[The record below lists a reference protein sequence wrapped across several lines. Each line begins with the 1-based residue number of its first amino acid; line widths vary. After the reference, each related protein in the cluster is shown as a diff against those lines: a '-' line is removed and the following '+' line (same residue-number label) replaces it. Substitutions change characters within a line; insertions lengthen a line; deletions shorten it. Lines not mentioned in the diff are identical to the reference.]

1 MKRIKDHDEQLGY
14 FTFVQNNETT
24 DYLKLAYAC
33 GLSLKATQGINKFAI
48 AVDEATKE
56 CLEDK
61 HYKVFDYVVD
71 IPWGDE
77 SKEDSWKLGNEWKAW
92 AITPFKETVKIDC
105 DLVFTRN
112 IDHWWT
118 FMREQEVLIATNVR
132 KLDGSIATSR
142 KYRKVFDE
150 NELPN
155 AYSGFMYF
163 RYGEESLKLFKTLK
177 WVYKNWNTVTENIK
191 NCRDSKPTTDVALAI
206 ALVLQEQEYTATNSV
221 LDYPTFVH
229 LKPSILE
236 WPEQHKIEDVVNIS
250 YSDSVGLLIGVEPQ
264 LYPVH
269 GAECKEYL
277 ADKTIEYYERT

>member
-1 MKRIKDHDEQLGY
+1 MKRINDHSEQLGY
-14 FTFVQNNETT
+14 FTFVQNNETK

-33 GLSLKATQGINKFAI
+33 GLSLKATQSINKFAI

-61 HYKVFDYVVD
+61 HYKVFDYVID
-71 IPWGDE
+71 IPWGDDSE
-77 SKEDSWKLGNEWKAW
+77 EDSWKLGNEWKAW
-92 AITPFKETVKIDC
+92 AITPFKETVKLDC
-105 DLVFTRN
+105 DMVFTRN
-112 IDHWWT
+112 VDHWWT
-118 FMREQEVLIATNVR
+118 FMREQEILIATNVR
-132 KLDGSIATSR
+132 KLNGHIATSR
-142 KYRKVFDE
+142 KYRSVFDE
-150 NELPN
+150 NNLPN
-155 AYSGFMYF
+155 VYSGFMYF

-191 NCRDSKPTTDVALAI
+191 NCRDNKPTTDVALAI
-206 ALVLQEQEYTATNSV
+206 ALVLQEQEYTYTNKII
-221 LDYPTFVH
+221 DYPTFVH

-250 YSDSVGLLIGVEPQ
+250 YSDDVGLLIGVEPQ

-269 GAECKEYL
+269 GADCKEYL

>member
-1 MKRIKDHDEQLGY
+1 MKRINDHSEQLGY

-33 GLSLKATQGINKFAI
+33 GLSLKATQSINKFAI

-61 HYKVFDYVVD
+61 HYKVFDYVID
-71 IPWGDE
+71 IPWGDDSE
-77 SKEDSWKLGNEWKAW
+77 EDSWKLGNEWKAW
-92 AITPFKETVKIDC
+92 AITPFKETVKLDC
-105 DLVFTRN
+105 DMVFTRN
-112 IDHWWT
+112 VDHWWT
-118 FMREQEVLIATNVR
+118 FMREQEILIATNVR
-132 KLDGSIATSR
+132 KLNGHIATSR
-142 KYRKVFDE
+142 KYRSVFDE
-150 NELPN
+150 NNLPN
-155 AYSGFMYF
+155 VYSGFMYF

-191 NCRDSKPTTDVALAI
+191 NCRDNKPTTDVALAI
-206 ALVLQEQEYTATNSV
+206 ALVLQEQEYTYTNKII
-221 LDYPTFVH
+221 DYPTFVH

-250 YSDSVGLLIGVEPQ
+250 YSDDVGLLIGVEPQ

-269 GAECKEYL
+269 GADCKEYL